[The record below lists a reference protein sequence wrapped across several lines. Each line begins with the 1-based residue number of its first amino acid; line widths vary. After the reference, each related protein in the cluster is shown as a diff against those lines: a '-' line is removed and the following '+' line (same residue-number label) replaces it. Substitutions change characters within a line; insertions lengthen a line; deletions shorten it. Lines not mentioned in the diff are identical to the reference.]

1 MKLFASPIGLHV
13 LPRDKFP
20 HTSLK
25 YCALLGCKG
34 TAQKFWYGGDIRQHM
49 NSSQFV

>member
-1 MKLFASPIGLHV
+1 MTLFACRIGLHV
-13 LPRDKFP
+13 LPMDKFP

-25 YCALLGCKG
+25 YFALLGCKG
-34 TAQKFWYGGDIRQHM
+34 TAQKFWYGGDIHQHM